1 MSYLRVFIALTRRD
15 LRAFAKGIWGRML
28 DNIILFSTSVLL
40 FAYFMPLLGLAS
52 NFALMIFASCFV
64 IFSFFDCIGFAGL
77 IVMDIEGDRT
87 IVHSIGA
94 PMPSSFTLAQIA
106 ISWAL
111 RMGLITLFGV
121 IVGKLLLWDRLDLT
135 HISWG
140 KFTLAYLSIY
150 LMWGFFSLWLAS
162 LVRKLSNIGTI
173 YVRVANP
180 LFMFGAYMFPWTTA
194 YKVAPWI
201 GYALL
206 INPMVY
212 ANEAMR
218 SSVVGPEG
226 FLPFTISI
234 VALWC
239 FTVFFALT
247 SIQILKRRLD
257 LPR

>member
-1 MSYLRVFIALTRRD
+1 MSYLRTFIALTRRD
-15 LRAFAKGIWGRML
+15 LWAFLMGLKGR
-28 DNIILFSTSVLL
+28 IIDTIIIFSTSILL

-52 NFALMIFASCFV
+52 NFAVMIFASCFV
-64 IFSFFDCIGFAGL
+64 IISFFDCIGFAGL
-77 IVMDIEGDRT
+77 TVMDIEGDRT

-94 PMPSSFTLAQIA
+94 PMPSSLTLAQIA

-111 RMGLITLFGV
+111 RIGLINLLG
-121 IVGKLLLWDRLDLT
+121 IVLGKLLLWDMLPLS

-140 KFTLAYLSIY
+140 KFLLSYVSIY

-162 LVRKLSNIGTI
+162 LVRRLSNIGTI

-180 LFMFGAYMFPWTTA
+180 LFMFGAYMFPWATA

-201 GYALL
+201 GYMLL

-218 SSVVGPEG
+218 SSVVGAEG
-226 FLPFTISI
+226 FLPFGFSI
-234 VALWC
+234 GALWS
-239 FTVFFALT
+239 FTIFFALT
-247 SIQILKRRLD
+247 SVWRLKNRLD
-257 LPR
+257 LPK